1 MKKFH
6 GIESILTKIENEEN
20 IEENLEEL
28 EDDKG
33 WIGHSRKTG
42 KKTGRQKCPICS
54 KSFKGRVS
62 EGMSCKSS
70 VIFFSNLANTSHFI
84 YF

>member
-28 EDDKG
+28 EDDKN
-33 WIGHSRKTG
+33 WIGNS
-42 KKTGRQKCPICS
+42 KKCPSKGRQKCPICS
-54 KSFKGRVS
+54 KSFKGSV
-62 EGMSCKSS
+62 MSGSCHIQS
-70 VIFFSNLANTSHFI
+70 VLIGVEYRNYPGTL
-84 YF
+84 YVY